1 MIWGEDRKID
11 TRIVMVIAV
20 YESDFKRVMI
30 HMSGVSLSV
39 LETPAQAVRLLHRE
53 EMKLANSE
61 RLGSYT

>member
-1 MIWGEDRKID
+1 
-11 TRIVMVIAV
+11 MVIAV
-20 YESDFKRVMI
+20 YESYDFKRVMI
-30 HMSGVSLSV
+30 HMSGVSLMSV